1 MSALFNKR
9 ALHIA
14 LVMSAAHLGLAPAAQ
29 ASLVEAGSIALS
41 AQGFG
46 NDPRLITLQ
55 SPGDAT
61 SESGSTSFTGGI
73 ASETGNVPPPP
84 DPGLKWNVPT
94 IGSLGWTT
102 ASDVRLLF
110 NPSEP
115 GGNKN
120 SITIHSLTLTFF
132 TANGSIFGSV
142 SNAADLVYSSTDPG
156 NGKSGFLIDVAAD
169 QYQLVNAILAGGPD
183 LRLGIS
189 ASLVNATGGP
199 DSFTAIAAVPEPS
212 TWAMMLL
219 GFCGL
224 GFMAYRRKSK
234 PALLT
239 V

>member
-1 MSALFNKR
+1 
-9 ALHIA
+9 
-14 LVMSAAHLGLAPAAQ
+14 MSAALLGLAPAAH
-29 ASLVEAGSIALS
+29 ASLVEAGTITLS

-61 SESGSTSFTGGI
+61 TETGSTSFAGAT

-84 DPGLKWNVPT
+84 TPGLKWNVPT

-115 GGNKN
+115 GGSKN
-120 SITIHSLTLTFF
+120 SITIQTLTLTFF
-132 TANGSIFGSV
+132 AANGSPIGSV
-142 SNAADLVYSSTDPG
+142 SGADLVYSSTDPG
-156 NGKSGFLIDVAAD
+156 NGKSGFLIDVAPD
-169 QYQLVNAILAGGPD
+169 QYQLVNGLLAGGPD

-189 ASLVNATGGP
+189 ATLVNATGGP
-199 DSFTAIAAVPEPS
+199 ESFTAIAAVPEPT
-212 TWAMMLL
+212 TWALMLL

-234 PALLT
+234 PALLA